1 MTVRTAELLM
11 AIFTIVISILLMVK
25 AADNRIGWVVGRG
38 PGAGAWPFWLATVM
52 LLASIATL
60 VRWFQGKTPES
71 RNYEAFLDRDTVS
84 IVGITVAAL
93 IALLGLTHFIG
104 LYASLVL
111 FLLFYLK
118 IVGRHHWPAVIMLVG
133 GIPLFVFALFE
144 AGLQIPLP
152 KAWSEEWFYP
162 VYDVMYSNDSISLGF
177 MNFPVF
183 WAYVIVAYVVL
194 AAISYAIHRMTRPA
208 QG

>member
-11 AIFTIVISILLMVK
+11 AIFTIAISILLMVK
-25 AADNRIGWVVGRG
+25 AADNRIGWVAGRG
-38 PGAGAWPFWLATVM
+38 PGAGAWPFWLAAVM

-60 VRWFQGKTPES
+60 FRWFRGATPES
-71 RNYEAFLDRDTVS
+71 RNLEQFLDRDT
-84 IVGITVAAL
+84 ITLVGITVGAL
-93 IALLGLTHFIG
+93 VVLLALTQVIG
-104 LYASLVL
+104 LYFALIL

-118 IVGRHHWPAVIMLVG
+118 VVGRHNWPLVVMLVG

-152 KAWSEEWFYP
+152 KAMSEEWFYP
-162 VYDVMYSNDSISLGF
+162 VYDVMYSNTTVPLGII
-177 MNFPVF
+177 NLPVF
-183 WAYVIVAYVVL
+183 WAYVLLGYAFLGAVA
-194 AAISYAIHRMTRPA
+194 YAIHRVTRGA